1 MRRPPCGHG
10 ATFSLVLLRTN
21 SSFNNIRG
29 AGGESAPGGAQ
40 SRAVPSTER
49 LHTAERAPRRSPRRA
64 ARPRG
69 AQRERRAAGRARG
82 RRRATWAELP
92 ERTREGQTYRPPRAL
107 RRARAARGLRR
118 AQGVRSAR
126 LLPRGERSGTEGCPH
141 PSDGPARGADVRAHA
156 GNSAPPRPFSGRGV
170 IGNWNFS
177 QVPKLARTGRRRRRS
192 GRRGGR
198 AEVRS
203 QPCAPGAR
211 PRAPGAGC
219 AAPRGA
225 AAGDPAVVASSAA
238 RSPSHVYREVPVS
251 GQPPPPESG
260 AAVPGHP
267 PLLLKI
273 PENTHLS
280 LLRNT
285 GNES

>member
-1 MRRPPCGHG
+1 MK
-10 ATFSLVLLRTN
+10 ALL
-21 SSFNNIRG
+21 
-29 AGGESAPGGAQ
+29 E
-40 SRAVPSTER
+40 
-49 LHTAERAPRRSPRRA
+49 
-64 ARPRG
+64 
-69 AQRERRAAGRARG
+69 ERRAERYLQQNGFTPPRGLHAAPPAAQPGQGARKESAGPREGRG
-82 RRRATWAELP
+82 VGVELL
-92 ERTREGQTYRPPRAL
+92 GQTYRPPRAL

-126 LLPRGERSGTEGCPH
+126 LLPRGARSGTEGCPH